1 MKRMIALLLMMCTLT
16 ACASGAPEAADPPET
31 PPAETAPK
39 EQAAAPESIEGTA
52 TFSQAAPGQL
62 TYAVELETL
71 ADSAKAEDGTELAV
85 RTYVLPRMSV
95 EREDGTAVTE
105 AATPEE
111 ETALAAAGT
120 FNSQFESWAA
130 SDNFDEITS
139 WAEEER
145 VFRVESGLAWHPYSL
160 ELTCEV
166 YQTDRLVS
174 VRAEY
179 YSNTGGAHPNTVL
192 LAWNFDLTTGQFFAP
207 ELLAS
212 DGQAFSQAVLDVLL
226 EQSRETAASYDLAPE
241 EFFWANYA
249 EILSGWSSYAVSFDE
264 TGMTVGFSPYE
275 LASYAAGAQVYH
287 LDYDQIAGYLSG
299 HGLTVLGLSAGEK

>member
-16 ACASGAPEAADPPET
+16 ACASGAPEAAAPPET

-52 TFSQAAPGQL
+52 TFSQAAPEQL

-179 YSNTGGAHPNTVL
+179 YSYMGGAHPNTVL
-192 LAWNFDLTTGQFFAP
+192 LAWNFDLGTGHFFTP
-207 ELLAS
+207 ELLAA
-212 DGQAFSQAVLDVLL
+212 DGQAFSQAVTEELIR
-226 EQSRETAASYDLAPE
+226 QSRETAASYDMAPE
-241 EFFWANYA
+241 DFFWPNYQ
-249 EILSGWSSYAVSFDE
+249 EILAGWSSYAVSFDG
-264 TGMTVGFSPYE
+264 TGMAVGFSPYE
-275 LASYAAGAQVYH
+275 LAGYAAGSQIYH
-287 LDYDQIAGYLSG
+287 LDYSQISGYLSD
-299 HGLTVLGLSAGEK
+299 HGRAMLGLAAVEK

>member
-1 MKRMIALLLMMCTLT
+1 MKRMIALLLLLCTLT

-52 TFSQAAPGQL
+52 TFSQAAPEQL
-62 TYAVELETL
+62 SYAVELETL

-95 EREDGTAVTE
+95 EREDGTALTE
-105 AATPEE
+105 AATPAE
-111 ETALAAAGT
+111 ETALAAVEV
-120 FNSQFESWAA
+120 FNGQFQSWAA
-130 SDNFDEITS
+130 ADNFEEITS

-145 VFRVESGLAWHPYSL
+145 AFRAESGLAWHPYSL
-160 ELTCEV
+160 ELTCAV

-179 YSNTGGAHPNTVL
+179 YSYTGGAHSNTVL
-192 LAWNFDLTTGQFFAP
+192 LAWNFDLTTGHFFTP

-212 DGQAFSQAVLDVLL
+212 DGQVFSQAVLEELL
-226 EQSRETAASYDLAPE
+226 AQSREAAASHDLAPD
-241 EFFWANYA
+241 EFFWANYE
-249 EILSGWSSYAVSFDE
+249 EILAGWSSYAVSFDE

-299 HGLTVLGLSAGEK
+299 HGLTVLGLPAEEK